1 MFRLYIMTYIQ
12 STQQPPPSIPT
23 RQAKNNGLVFGNSMG
38 MPQKFASSDGTSSFA
53 QGREAYFQRA
63 PSNFGRSMFIRGQT
77 GPKNAQ
83 GIPVTN
89 HSSSEVT
96 YMKKM
101 AAMGKNTSKKVN
113 STGTV
118 AFGTGVEGG
127 KADANT
133 IKNAKRYCRSGGCV
147 APAKKGANK
156 SFMSGGGSC
165 C

>member
-1 MFRLYIMTYIQ
+1 MTYIQ

-23 RQAKNNGLVFGNSMG
+23 RQAKNNGLVFNNSMG
-38 MPQKFASSDGTSSFA
+38 MPQKFSPSDGTSSLA
-53 QGREAYFQRA
+53 QGREGYFQRA
-63 PSNFGRSMFIRGQT
+63 PSNFGRSMFIRAQT
-77 GPKNAQ
+77 GPKNVQ

-101 AAMGKNTSKKVN
+101 AAMGKNTSRNANPSGNIGFKNYDKNTVN
-113 STGTV
+113 T
-118 AFGTGVEGG
+118 
-127 KADANT
+127 
-133 IKNAKRYCRSGGCV
+133 AKRYCRSGGCV